1 MQVKLKVIG
10 GKNDGREIKIGVPEF
25 VIGRGDE
32 AHLKPSSDLISR
44 MHCSLK
50 VQNGSVTIADMGSRN
65 GTYVNGQKLEGEHKA
80 KSGDTLRVGRL
91 QFEVIVDH
99 AEPGNKKPRVDGVA
113 QAAAR
118 TAAAA
123 ASSGLLDEDS
133 ITDWLSNNVDEQRRS
148 LQDTTQFSLDNTP
161 TKMFVRS
168 DELNEETVSPAKPEE
183 ISESDSKSG
192 KKERYKK
199 LPPREVAKADST
211 TGAADDVL
219 RKFFNRR

>member
-1 MQVKLKVIG
+1 MQVKLRVIG

-25 VIGRGDE
+25 VIGRGEE

-50 VQNGSVTIADMGSRN
+50 VQNGMVTIADMGSRN
-65 GTYVNGQKLEGEHKA
+65 GTYVNGQKLDGAHQA

-99 AEPGNKKPRVDGVA
+99 GEPGNKKPRVDGVA
-113 QAAAR
+113 EAAAR
-118 TAAAA
+118 TAAA
-123 ASSGLLDEDS
+123 SNGMLDEDS
-133 ITDWLSNNVDEQRRS
+133 ITDWLSSNVDEQRRS
-148 LQDTTQFSLDNTP
+148 LQDTTHFSLDNTP

-168 DELNEETVSPAKPEE
+168 DEIADESSSPAHPDE
-183 ISESDSKSG
+183 IGESDSRSG

-199 LPPREVAKADST
+199 LPPREAAKSDST
-211 TGAADDVL
+211 KGAADDVL